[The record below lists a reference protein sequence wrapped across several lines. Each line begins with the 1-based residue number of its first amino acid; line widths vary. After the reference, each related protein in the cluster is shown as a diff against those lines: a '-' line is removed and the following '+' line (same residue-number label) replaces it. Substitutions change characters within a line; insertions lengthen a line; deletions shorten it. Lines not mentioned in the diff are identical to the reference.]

1 MNRRLFLL
9 GTAASLLA
17 AFAAIAPAAT
27 LPISTLSVKVM
38 SVDRESLDRHTYR
51 RESFQSGESSG
62 GWSEKTGF
70 VAKAQIETVLNSD
83 HGLRPGAIIEIRYI
97 FVQSSVPAEVRDSTL
112 KTGEKVTLTVYE
124 AAKNFWWRRQ
134 Q

>member
-17 AFAAIAPAAT
+17 MFSAIAPAAT
-27 LPISTLSVKVM
+27 RPISTLSVKVL

-51 RESFQSGESSG
+51 RESSKSGEPSG
-62 GWSEKTGF
+62 GWSENTRF

-83 HGLRPGAIIEIRYI
+83 HGLRPGTIIEIRYI
-97 FVQSSVPAEVRDSTL
+97 VVQSSVPAEVRDSTL
-112 KTGEKVTLTVYE
+112 KTGETVTLTVYE
-124 AAKNFWWRRQ
+124 ATLGFWWLRQ